1 MAAKLERKEG
11 SEGAEQGKAIP
22 VTVEENVRGGIWI
35 VGSIPEDK
43 WIREIKFTWIRGY
56 GLTANSDLDRPDKHS

>member
-11 SEGAEQGKAIP
+11 SEGAEKGKAIP
-22 VTVEENVRGGIWI
+22 VTAKKNVRGGIWT

-56 GLTANSDLDRPDKHS
+56 WLTANSDLDRLD